1 MGGRQRGDAHEKAQG
16 GNMQDEQKN
25 AIVAVRDR
33 IDTIDN
39 EILSL
44 LKQRLTCAKE
54 IGRLKSEEKRA
65 KWDPLRE
72 REIYDRLFMEN
83 NDVFPREALR
93 SIFHEIITT
102 CRLSQKKA
110 VVAFLGPEATFSH
123 LAGVKY
129 FGHAADYKAMETI
142 DDVFAEVEKG
152 RTGYGIV
159 PVENSIEGAVFSTLD
174 CFMKYKVQICGELRL
189 EISHNLVCRSGNMAD
204 IQTVAS
210 HPQPLAQCRE
220 WLRKHLPSTPTL
232 PVFST
237 GAAAQMAANN
247 PNIGAIASSLAIKT
261 YDLQVVVQGIEDYR
275 GNTTRFLVIGKRSPS
290 RSGHDRTSL
299 LIGLLDQPG
308 SLNAVLTALSEEDIN
323 LAKIESRP
331 IKGKQWKY
339 LFFLDML
346 GHIEDQRIA
355 QGCARLQQMCSYFE
369 WLGSYPQSDDSPPDA

>member
-1 MGGRQRGDAHEKAQG
+1 MESD
-16 GNMQDEQKN
+16 QKK
-25 AIVAVRDR
+25 AIVSVRDSIDS
-33 IDTIDN
+33 IDTKIV
-39 EILSL
+39 EL
-44 LKQRLTCAKE
+44 LKDRLSYAKE
-54 IGRLKSEEKRA
+54 IGRLKDGEKRA

-72 REIYDRLFMEN
+72 RQIYERLLKENEEI
-83 NDVFPREALR
+83 FPGSALK

-110 VVAFLGPEATFSH
+110 EVAFLGPDATFSH

-129 FGHAADYKAMETI
+129 FGHSADYKAMETI

-152 RTGYGIV
+152 RCRYGIV

-189 EISHNLVCRSGNMAD
+189 EISHNLVCRSGNIED
-204 IQTVAS
+204 VQTVAS
-210 HPQPLAQCRE
+210 HSQPLAQCRE
-220 WLRKHLPSTPTL
+220 WLRKHLPSVPTL

-237 GAAAQMAANN
+237 GAAAQMASNN

-261 YDLQVVVQGIEDYR
+261 YELQVVVPGIEDYR
-275 GNTTRFLVIGKRSPS
+275 GNTTRFLVIGKQSPS
-290 RSGHDRTSL
+290 RSGQDRTSL
-299 LIGLLDQPG
+299 LIGLMDRPG
-308 SLNAVLTALSEEDIN
+308 SLNEVLAALSQEKIN

-346 GHIEDQRIA
+346 GHIEDENIQR
-355 QGCARLQQMCSYFE
+355 GCEKLKSTCSYFE
-369 WLGSYPQSDDSPPDA
+369 WLGSYPQSD